1 MENMEN
7 TERRLTPEERQERIR
22 KIKRIR
28 KIRLAIVIGGF
39 SLILSLI
46 IGTILFFT
54 VFTVD
59 KVHNDGKKGGVIV
72 EVNGKSPYT
81 AEQIIDTS
89 GIDKGDNIFFVDFD
103 VAKANIEKKL
113 PYLHNVT
120 LSRKLPDQVIIRVE
134 VTKKAYAI
142 EVSKGTYAL
151 TDNNF
156 KVLEISG
163 VYGENITP
171 VVGATPKKAELGETL
186 SFSGDPEKDATL
198 ELIRDISYAVKHSGL
213 EKIDL
218 VSVESKSNI
227 YMIYEE
233 RVVLRLGDS
242 NDIDKKISLG
252 KKVIDEENAI
262 DPDQTGVLNLTVV
275 KKGYFNP
282 TDYLDIPELM
292 KFRPI
297 EVETPVQ
304 EETEKENTGEEP
316 TQEENSEEETADSEE
331 E

>member
-1 MENMEN
+1 MEN

-22 KIKRIR
+22 RIKKKR

-59 KVHNDGKKGGVIV
+59 KIDNDGKNGGVVI
-72 EVNGKSPYT
+72 EGNGKSPYS
-81 AEQIIDTS
+81 AEQVIEAS
-89 GIDKGDNIFFVDFD
+89 GIDKGDNIFFVDFE

-142 EVSKGTYAL
+142 EVSQGTYAL
-151 TDNNF
+151 TDSNF

-163 VYGENITP
+163 VYGDNITP
-171 VVGATPKKAELGETL
+171 VIGATPKNAEPGEIL
-186 SFSGDPEKDATL
+186 SFSGNSEEDATL
-198 ELIRDISYAVKHSGL
+198 NLIRDISSAIKDSGL
-213 EKIDL
+213 ERIDL
-218 VSVESKSNI
+218 VSIESKSNI

-233 RVVLRLGDS
+233 RVVMRLGDTG
-242 NDIDKKISLG
+242 DLDKKISLG

-262 DPDQTGVLNLTVV
+262 DPDQTGVLNLTVA
-275 KKGYFNP
+275 KKGFFNP
-282 TDYLDIPELM
+282 TDYRDIPELM
-292 KFRPI
+292 KFKPI
-297 EVETPVQ
+297 E
-304 EETEKENTGEEP
+304 EEVAEEEITEEEP
-316 TQEENSEEETADSEE
+316 SEEEDTEE
-331 E
+331 YSDDEE

>member
-28 KIRLAIVIGGF
+28 KIRLAIVVGGF
-39 SLILSLI
+39 SLVLSLI

-59 KVHNDGKKGGVIV
+59 KIDNDGKHGGIVI
-72 EVNGKSPYT
+72 EGNGKSPYT
-81 AEQIIDTS
+81 AEQVIDAS

-120 LSRKLPDQVIIRVE
+120 LSRKLPDQVIVRVE

-151 TDNNF
+151 TDSNF
-156 KVLEISG
+156 KVLEVSG
-163 VYGENITP
+163 VYGESITP
-171 VVGATPKKAELGETL
+171 VVGATPKKAEIGETL
-186 SFSGDPEKDATL
+186 SFSGNPENDATL
-198 ELIRDISYAVKHSGL
+198 NLIREISSAVKQSGL

-218 VSVESKSNI
+218 VSIESKNNI

-242 NDIDKKISLG
+242 NNLDKKISLG
-252 KKVIDEENAI
+252 KKVIDEENGI

-292 KFRPI
+292 KFKPI
-297 EVETPVQ
+297 EVETPAEEEPG
-304 EETEKENTGEEP
+304 EETTD
-316 TQEENSEEETADSEE
+316 EENPEEETSDPEE